1 MDASTA
7 EPLIIEERITKVNG
21 DFHIKRHARGKFLG
35 KGGFA
40 KVYIFTNLETNK
52 TMAGK
57 VMPKANLN
65 RSRSRQKLMTEIR
78 LHKSLHHQNIV
89 KFEHVFEDGENV
101 YIMLELCQNQSMNEL
116 LKRRKNL
123 TEFEVQ
129 CYVIQ
134 IVDAL
139 KYLHSNRIIHRDL
152 KLGNMFLNDKMQIK
166 LGDFGLATKLEFDG
180 EKKRTVCGT
189 PNYIAPEILDGNVG
203 HSYQVDVWALGV
215 IIYTLIVGKPPFE
228 TTDIKL
234 TYKKIKECDFSFPE
248 SALISESAKDI
259 INKILVFQPEKRLTL
274 DEILLHPFIN
284 HGGPIPQF
292 MPVSTMA
299 CPPTSSYMKQ
309 FAASSTSQR
318 IRIAT
323 DSDGETF
330 DILKSPKGTFNLL
343 SSARLTTGLKSP
355 TGSDAPTFDFF
366 RMTPKTPKLD
376 FLGTDRFN
384 LNVLNSVDRGS
395 VLLSPKTPKLK
406 TLLNS
411 DNIPEVEA
419 EHIEIKEN
427 ISKKAKP
434 VPEVPSELKVVKWYD
449 YSAKYGLGY
458 VLSNGAVGV
467 FFNDGTK
474 LIAPQAQKFQ
484 YITRRSSDKQDVAE
498 TYDWKEYP
506 QDVHKKV
513 LVHNRF
519 KEHFESIIKNTKTEE
534 SYVYI
539 KKWIKTKHAVFFRM
553 NNRVLQVAFND
564 QTTLMINSDL
574 RRITYLDGK
583 GNSFASSVEKASSCE
598 IKELTKRLK
607 YAEEVLKHIWNAQ
620 TDAQSAVKKEINPE
634 KVEKAV
640 VQV

>member
-1 MDASTA
+1 MDASASETV
-7 EPLIIEERITKVNG
+7 IIEERITKVNG

-52 TMAGK
+52 GMAGK

-78 LHKSLHHQNIV
+78 LHKSIHHQNIV
-89 KFEHVFEDGENV
+89 KFEHVFEDSDNV
-101 YIMLELCQNQSMNEL
+101 YIMLEFCQNQSMNEL

-134 IVDAL
+134 IVEAL

-234 TYKKIKECDFSFPE
+234 TYKKIKECDFSFPD
-248 SALISESAKDI
+248 SAVISESAKDMI
-259 INKILVFQPEKRLTL
+259 SKILVFQPEKRLTL

-309 FAASSTSQR
+309 FAANSTSQR

-323 DSDGETF
+323 DSDGDTF
-330 DILKSPKGTFNLL
+330 DILKSPKGPMIST
-343 SSARLTTGLKSP
+343 ARLTSGLKSP

-384 LNVLNSVDRGS
+384 LQGLNGS
-395 VLLSPKTPKLK
+395 LVLLSPKTPKIK
-406 TLLNS
+406 TLSNA
-411 DNIPEVEA
+411 DHIQEVEA
-419 EHIEIKEN
+419 EHVEIKEN
-427 ISKKAKP
+427 INIKTKTIQKSTP
-434 VPEVPSELKVVKWYD
+434 PELRVIKWYD

-458 VLSNGAVGV
+458 ALSNGAVGI

-474 LIAPQAQKFQ
+474 LIAPQGEKFQ
-484 YITRRSSDKQDVAE
+484 YIVRRSTDKQDVAE
-498 TYDWKEYP
+498 TFTFNDYP
-506 QDVHKKV
+506 QEVHKKV

-519 KEHFESIIKNTKTEE
+519 KEHFESVIKNVGKAEE

-539 KKWIKTKHAVFFRM
+539 KKWIKTKHAVFFRLD
-553 NNRVLQVAFND
+553 NRVLQVAFND

-574 RRITYLDGK
+574 KRVSYIDSK
-583 GNSFASSVEKASSCE
+583 GNTTTSSVEKAASSDN
-598 IKELTKRLK
+598 KDLTKRLK

-620 TDAQSAVKKEINPE
+620 TDAKKETNPE
-634 KVEKAV
+634 TPVAKE
-640 VQV
+640 

>member
-1 MDASTA
+1 MDASVSETV
-7 EPLIIEERITKVNG
+7 IIEERITKVNG

-52 TMAGK
+52 GMAGK

-78 LHKSLHHQNIV
+78 LHKSIHHQNIV
-89 KFEHVFEDGENV
+89 KFEHVFEDADNV
-101 YIMLELCQNQSMNEL
+101 YIMLEFCQNQSMNEL

-134 IVDAL
+134 IVEAL

-215 IIYTLIVGKPPFE
+215 IIYTLIIGKPPFE

-234 TYKKIKECDFSFPE
+234 TYKKIKECDFSFPDG
-248 SALISESAKDI
+248 AVISESAKDMI
-259 INKILVFQPEKRLTL
+259 SKILVFQPEKRLTL
-274 DEILLHPFIN
+274 DEILVHPFIN

-299 CPPTSSYMKQ
+299 CPPTSNYMKQ
-309 FAASSTSQR
+309 FAANSTSQR
-318 IRIAT
+318 MKIAT
-323 DSDGETF
+323 DSDGDTF
-330 DILKSPKGTFNLL
+330 DILKSPKGPLI
-343 SSARLTTGLKSP
+343 SARFTSGLKSP

-384 LNVLNSVDRGS
+384 LQGLNGS
-395 VLLSPKTPKLK
+395 LVLLSPKTPKIK
-406 TLLNS
+406 TLSNA
-411 DNIPEVEA
+411 DNIQEVEA
-419 EHIEIKEN
+419 EHVEIKEN
-427 ISKKAKP
+427 INTKKKTSQI
-434 VPEVPSELKVVKWYD
+434 PSELRVIKWYD
-449 YSAKYGLGY
+449 YTSKYGLGY
-458 VLSNGAVGV
+458 ALSNGAVGI

-474 LIAPQAQKFQ
+474 LIAPPGENFQ
-484 YITRRSSDKQDVAE
+484 YIVRRSSDKQDVAE
-498 TYDWKEYP
+498 TFAFKDYP
-506 QDVHKKV
+506 QEVHKK
-513 LVHNRF
+513 
-519 KEHFESIIKNTKTEE
+519 
-534 SYVYI
+534 
-539 KKWIKTKHAVFFRM
+539 
-553 NNRVLQVAFND
+553 
-564 QTTLMINSDL
+564 
-574 RRITYLDGK
+574 
-583 GNSFASSVEKASSCE
+583 SSC
-598 IKELTKRLK
+598 
-607 YAEEVLKHIWNAQ
+607 
-620 TDAQSAVKKEINPE
+620 S
-634 KVEKAV
+634 
-640 VQV
+640 